1 MTKHKDLPYIQHILD
16 AIEDIEES
24 VRNFSEEQFGKNKDV
39 KDSNIRRLEIL
50 GEAVKNISDSLKKKY
65 PKIPWK
71 EIAGTR
77 DKMIHQYFGV
87 DLEIVWNIITKE
99 IPKLKKEIKQ
109 IKKELL
115 IKNGE

>member
-16 AIEDIEES
+16 AIKDIEKS
-24 VRNFSEEQFGKNKDV
+24 VKNISEEQFVKNKDI
-39 KDSNIRRLEIL
+39 KDSNIRRLEII
-50 GEAVKNISDSLKKKY
+50 GEAVKKISDFLKEKY

-99 IPKLKKEIKQ
+99 IPKLKKEIKK
-109 IKKELL
+109 IKEEMK
-115 IKNGE
+115 